1 MALQMV
7 EYKMPV
13 ADKTGGLQPAY
24 NDKGEAIMVRRIK
37 KNGDVIEA
45 QKKSYPMVAG
55 VVQIPQAENLED
67 YLNLHTDPNHV
78 VEILNLAIS
87 RRWREVTGR
96 GGDPLAVSA
105 EERTEEK
112 AAMSEAKK
120 IAKALKSMSGDKLD
134 EIRKLL
140 AQAGVEI

>member
-13 ADKTGGLQPAY
+13 ANKAGGLQPAY
-24 NDKGEAIMVRRIK
+24 NDKGEAIMVRRTK
-37 KNGDVIEA
+37 KNGEVIES
-45 QKKSYPMVAG
+45 QKKSYPMVEG
-55 VVQIPQAENLED
+55 VVQIPQAESLED
-67 YLNLHTDPNHV
+67 FFNLHAEPNHV

-96 GGDPLAVSA
+96 GGDPLAVSS
-105 EERTEEK
+105 EERAEEK
-112 AAMSEAKK
+112 AAVSEAKK

-140 AQAGVEI
+140 AQAGVEL